1 MSDSNNLSELHWL
14 LAIVQSIDVGVV
26 VMDRQYRIDVW
37 NTFMENRS
45 GRLPEEARKKS
56 FFELFPEVDEQWFR
70 RKVENVATLGTP
82 SFTVWEQRPYLLRF
96 KNYQPITGLEDFMY
110 QNTTLLPLKGLG
122 GCIEQICLIIY
133 DVTDVATNR
142 RQLQAANQELQRL
155 SSTDRLTGLFNRGH
169 WEEMLRQEYARHC
182 RYERNAAL
190 VMFDIDHFKKINDT
204 YGHQAG
210 DAVIQQ
216 TAEIIRTSMRDADTA
231 GRYGGEEFVV
241 LLPDTDSEG
250 ALSVAERLR
259 QSIEA
264 HEVNYEGHS
273 IRFTVSLGIA
283 DLSQPISGYAQL
295 IERADNALYASKS
308 AGRNRV
314 TVYQKVGVT
323 ADCVRQENSKA

>member
-1 MSDSNNLSELHWL
+1 MSDSINLELHWL

-26 VMDRQYRIDVW
+26 VLDRDYRVDVW

-45 GRLPEEARKKS
+45 GRLPEDAHKKS
-56 FFELFPEVDEQWFR
+56 FFELFPEVDEHWFR

-82 SFTVWEQRPYLLRF
+82 SSTIWEQRPYLLRF

-110 QNTTLLPLKGLG
+110 QNTTLLPLKGLNG
-122 GCIEQICLIIY
+122 SIEQICLIIY

-142 RQLQAANQELQRL
+142 RQLQAANQELRRL

-169 WEEMLRQEYARHC
+169 WEEILRQDYARHR
-182 RYERNAAL
+182 RYDSNAAL
-190 VMFDIDHFKKINDT
+190 VMFDIDHFKKINDK

-216 TAEIIRTSMRDADTA
+216 TANLIRQNMRGADVA

-250 ALSVAERLR
+250 AVMFAERLR
-259 QSIEA
+259 QSAEA
-264 HEVNYEGHS
+264 YEVNHENHN
-273 IRFTVSLGIA
+273 IRFTISFGIA
-283 DLSQPISGYAQL
+283 DLSLPTSGYAQL
-295 IERADNALYASKS
+295 IERADSALYASKS

-314 TVYQKVGVT
+314 TLYL
-323 ADCVRQENSKA
+323 

>member
-1 MSDSNNLSELHWL
+1 MPDSNDLSELHWL

-26 VMDRQYRIDVW
+26 VLDRDYRIDVW

-45 GRLPEEARKKS
+45 GRLPEEARKKT

-82 SFTVWEQRPYLLRF
+82 SFTIWEQRPYLLRF

-110 QNTTLLPLKGLG
+110 QNTTLMPLKALNGS
-122 GCIEQICLIIY
+122 IEQICLIIY

-142 RQLQAANQELQRL
+142 HQLQAANQELQRL

-169 WEEMLRQEYARHC
+169 WEEMLRQDYARHR

-190 VMFDIDHFKKINDT
+190 VMFDIDHFKKINDS

-216 TAEIIRTSMRDADTA
+216 TAELVRQCARDSDIA

-250 ALSVAERLR
+250 AMTFAERLR

-264 HEVNYEGHS
+264 HEVVHEGRS

-283 DLSQPISGYAQL
+283 DLSEPTNGYAQL
-295 IERADNALYASKS
+295 IERADNALYSSKAS
-308 AGRNRV
+308 GRNQV
-314 TVYQKVGVT
+314 TLY
-323 ADCVRQENSKA
+323 R

>member
-1 MSDSNNLSELHWL
+1 MNLSELHWL
-14 LAIVQSIDVGVV
+14 LAIIQSIDVGVV
-26 VMDRQYRIDVW
+26 VLNREYRIDVW

-45 GRLPEEARKKS
+45 GRLPEDAREKS

-82 SFTVWEQRPYLLRF
+82 SFTIWEQRPYLLRF

-110 QNTTLLPLKGLG
+110 QNTTLMPLKGLSG
-122 GCIEQICLIIY
+122 NIDQICLIIY
-133 DVTDVATNR
+133 DVTDVAINR

-169 WEEMLRQEYARHC
+169 WEEMLRQDYARHR
-182 RYERNAAL
+182 RYDRNAAL
-190 VMFDIDHFKKINDT
+190 VMFDIDHFKRINDS

-210 DAVIQQ
+210 DAVIQRA
-216 TAEIIRTSMRDADTA
+216 AELIRQSMRDADIA

-250 ALSVAERLR
+250 AVTFAERLR

-264 HEVNYEGHS
+264 HEVIHEGRS
-273 IRFTVSLGIA
+273 IHFTVSLGIA
-283 DLSQPISGYAQL
+283 DLSQPTSGYAQL
-295 IERADNALYASKS
+295 IERADSAMYMSKS
-308 AGRNRV
+308 AGRNQVSLYR
-314 TVYQKVGVT
+314 
-323 ADCVRQENSKA
+323 

>member
-1 MSDSNNLSELHWL
+1 MSDYNDLSELHWL

-26 VMDRQYRIDVW
+26 VLDREYRIDVW

-45 GRLPEEARKKS
+45 GRLPEEARKQS

-82 SFTVWEQRPYLLRF
+82 SFTIWEQRPYLLRF

-110 QNTTLLPLKGLG
+110 QNTTLMPLKGLSG
-122 GCIEQICLIIY
+122 RIEQICLIIY

-169 WEEMLRQEYARHC
+169 WEEMLRQDYARHC
-182 RYERNAAL
+182 RYERNASL

-204 YGHQAG
+204 YGHPAG

-216 TAEIIRTSMRDADTA
+216 AADLLRQCTRDADIV

-250 ALSVAERLR
+250 AVNFAERLR
-259 QSIEA
+259 QLIEA
-264 HEVNYEGHS
+264 HEVVYESHR
-273 IRFTVSLGIA
+273 IQFTVSLGVA
-283 DLSQPISGYAQL
+283 DLSIPTSGYAQL
-295 IERADNALYASKS
+295 IERADTALYASKS
-308 AGRNRV
+308 AGRNRA
-314 TVYQKVGVT
+314 TVFI
-323 ADCVRQENSKA
+323 